1 MLVCDEPL
9 DPDGSRTLNSVLGRQ
24 GIALG
29 SQSAGREEGREGLP
43 PPPLGWGFAKL
54 SAVLGWRE
62 LRMEPSAWSPKRG
75 EAGRGGPI
83 PHEGR
88 GDGEGGE
95 PWVSKN
101 GAAPPALILADLEA
115 SPSGHLKYL
124 PHPILGLG
132 RALKVAKGTDAIRH
146 VPAFLRSNG
155 LLGRHERSKE
165 AGGKV
170 HLSLSHP

>member
-1 MLVCDEPL
+1 
-9 DPDGSRTLNSVLGRQ
+9 
-24 GIALG
+24 
-29 SQSAGREEGREGLP
+29 
-43 PPPLGWGFAKL
+43 
-54 SAVLGWRE
+54 
-62 LRMEPSAWSPKRG
+62 MEPSAWSPKRG
-75 EAGRGGPI
+75 EAGRAGPI